1 MLPISDFEE
10 KDSQLHY
17 SINIAREKEKKL
29 KKFSKTLTEQR
40 KAVLKKIAEY
50 IRSKD
55 FKDAPTYM
63 QIANLIS
70 SSYVETESETNKRK
84 FEARARANVHKMRQ
98 SGLVEIINKKHGNKV
113 VIPVA
118 YKFSNENNNDE
129 SFSLKDYVHENEG
142 GISKISSCMKA
153 HALPIKVLKY
163 KDEKKKST
171 KELSLV
177 KDVKKSPFATPYK
190 DEYGGT
196 YRGFIKEWKAQHNM
210 LRLKL
215 RNALNSLRDSGESA
229 KLNKTAD
236 ELEYLK
242 SCKKSLVDVE
252 NEVNIELKLID
263 IFIDVMDQDDIDWLK
278 EVADNL
284 TKLADEYEGDYHN
297 LLEYESKSYYCLY
310 HTAKVDERSSF
321 EELMSNI
328 KIAEEYA
335 EEVSKNHP
343 IAEDRLFSTDYLN
356 YLKSLQYYHKGQNI
370 PHDIEND
377 WNNAKSLFEESL
389 HYIKE
394 LLNSK
399 NADLKKYAGVTNII
413 IQSIILNNDAIF
425 SEIDSAVELRE
436 QAHKLLIDGVDRFGE
451 RNDFKS
457 YYYPIS
463 AYYYEDRSEIVDI
476 EIQKLQEKD
485 PEMDCDF
492 LLVEKISLLKRAIE
506 YYENGMEL
514 YEDNTQKN
522 YFNIR
527 MLLSKFNV
535 FSTKAKTV
543 VDYNE
548 KAELHNIAHGY
559 IKEAIEVVRTND
571 FEEEWSIELMEIDA
585 LLECIEYY
593 QSLAKA
599 NVGNRLKIAEYYDKV
614 SEIYKQLAE
623 LIPENNKRAILKNSL
638 CRKAHAL
645 LNKGLEYK
653 DIKIIREAEDIIK
666 KMRKECYF
674 EDCEECFTGIQT
686 FFDES
691 TKLKKIE
698 QLEPT
703 EIKCS
708 VILPFNFVKDD

>member
-10 KDSQLHY
+10 IDSQLHS
-17 SINIAREKEKKL
+17 SIYTARTKEKEL
-29 KKFSKTLTEQR
+29 RKFSKTLTKQR
-40 KAVLKKIAEY
+40 KTVLKKIAEY

-63 QIANLIS
+63 QIAILIS
-70 SSYVETESETNKRK
+70 SSDAETESETNKRK
-84 FEARARANVHKMRQ
+84 FEARARANIHKMRQ
-98 SGLVEIINKKHGNKV
+98 SELVEIINKKHGNKV

-118 YKFSNENNNDE
+118 YKFSNKNKDNEF
-129 SFSLKDYVHENEG
+129 FSLEDYTPVDKKPDNKDNICKFE
-142 GISKISSCMKA
+142 
-153 HALPIKVLKY
+153 KY
-163 KDEKKKST
+163 KII
-171 KELSLV
+171 KEPSHA
-177 KDVKKSPFATPYK
+177 KAAKKSPFPIPNKEESGGSYK
-190 DEYGGT
+190 
-196 YRGFIKEWKAQHNM
+196 GFVKEWKKQHNIVK
-210 LRLKL
+210 LKL
-215 RNALNSLRDSGESA
+215 RNALDFLKDSGEYA
-229 KLNKTAD
+229 ELNKTAD

-242 SCKKSLVDVE
+242 SCKKSLEYVK

-263 IFIDVMDQDDIDWLK
+263 VFINAVHLDDINRLRD
-278 EVADNL
+278 VADNL
-284 TKLADEYEGDYHN
+284 IKLSDEYEGDFHN
-297 LLEYESKSYYCLY
+297 LLEYEGKSYYIFY
-310 HTAKVDERSSF
+310 HAAKVDECSSF

-335 EEVSKNHP
+335 EEVRKNHP
-343 IAEDRLFSTDYLN
+343 ILEDRLFSADYFN
-356 YLKSLQYYHKGQNI
+356 YLKSLQYYHEGFNI
-370 PHDIEND
+370 PPDTERE
-377 WNNAKSLFEESL
+377 WNNAKSLFNKSL

-399 NADLKKYAGVTNII
+399 NNDLKKYAGVTNII
-413 IQSIILNNDAIF
+413 IQSIILNNDAMF
-425 SEIDSAVELRE
+425 NEIDSAVKLRE
-436 QAHKLLIDGVDRFGE
+436 QAHKLLIDGIDRFGE

-463 AYYYEDRSEIVDI
+463 AYYYEDRSDI
-476 EIQKLQEKD
+476 IDMQIQELQEID
-485 PEMDCDF
+485 PEMDCNF
-492 LLVEKISLLKRAIE
+492 KLEENISLLKMAIE
-506 YYENGMEL
+506 YYDKATEL
-514 YEDNTQKN
+514 FDDNAQKN
-522 YFNIR
+522 YYNMK
-527 MLLSKFNV
+527 MLL
-535 FSTKAKTV
+535 AKSNLCSANAKRV
-543 VDYNE
+543 ADHEE
-548 KAELHNIAHGY
+548 KAEFHKISHGY
-559 IKEAIEVVRTND
+559 IKEAIEVVHTND
-571 FEEEWSIELMEIDA
+571 FEEDWSIKSMEIDA
-585 LLECIEYY
+585 LVECIEYY

-599 NVGNRLKIAEYYDKV
+599 NLGDRLKIAEYYDKV

-623 LIPENNKRAILKNSL
+623 LIPENNKRAILKNSF

-708 VILPFNFVKDD
+708 VVLPFNFVKDD

>member
-10 KDSQLHY
+10 IDSQLH
-17 SINIAREKEKKL
+17 SNIYTARTKKKEL
-29 KKFSKTLTEQR
+29 RKFTKTLTKQR
-40 KAVLKKIAEY
+40 KTVLKKIAEY

-63 QIANLIS
+63 QIAILIS
-70 SSYVETESETNKRK
+70 SSDAETESETNKRK

-113 VIPVA
+113 VIPAA
-118 YKFSNENNNDE
+118 YKFSNENKDNE
-129 SFSLKDYVHENEG
+129 FFSLKDYLSVDKK
-142 GISKISSCMKA
+142 SDTK
-153 HALPIKVLKY
+153 
-163 KDEKKKST
+163 EKNCKSVEYKST
-171 KELSLV
+171 KEPLLI
-177 KDVKKSPFATPYK
+177 KSTKISHIATPYK
-190 DEYGGT
+190 DEYGGA
-196 YRGFIKEWKAQHNM
+196 YRGFIKEWKAQHNV

-215 RNALNSLRDSGESA
+215 RNALNSLKDSGEYA
-229 KLNKTAD
+229 DLNKTAD

-252 NEVNIELKLID
+252 KEVNIELKLID
-263 IFIDVMDQDDIDWLK
+263 IFIDVMDRDDIDRLK

-284 TKLADEYEGDYHN
+284 TKLAIEYEGDYHN

-310 HTAKVDERSSF
+310 HTAKVDERSTF
-321 EELMSNI
+321 DDLMSNI

-356 YLKSLQYYHKGQNI
+356 YLKSLRYYHEGQNI
-370 PHDIEND
+370 QPDTEND
-377 WNNAKSLFEESL
+377 WNNAKLLFEKSL

-399 NADLKKYAGVTNII
+399 NDDLKKYAGVTNII

-425 SEIDSAVELRE
+425 NEIDSAVELRE
-436 QAHKLLIDGVDRFGE
+436 QAYKLLIDGIDRFGE

-506 YYENGMEL
+506 YYEKAMEL

-543 VDYNE
+543 MDYNE
-548 KAELHNIAHGY
+548 KADLHNIAHGY
-559 IKEAIEVVRTND
+559 IKEAIDVVHTND
-571 FEEEWSIELMEIDA
+571 FEEDWSIKSMEIDA
-585 LLECIEYY
+585 LIESIEYY

-599 NVGNRLKIAEYYDKV
+599 NVGDRLKIAEYYDKV

-623 LIPENNKRAILKNSL
+623 LIPENKLAILKNSL

-645 LNKGLEYK
+645 LNKGLEHK
-653 DIKIIREAEDIIK
+653 DIKLFQEAEDTIK
-666 KMRKECYF
+666 KMRKEYYF
-674 EDCEECFTGIQT
+674 EDCEECLKGIQKL
-686 FFDES
+686 FDES

-698 QLEPT
+698 QSEPT

-708 VILPFNFVKDD
+708 VVLPFHFVEDNW

>member
-1 MLPISDFEE
+1 MLPPSDFEE
-10 KDSQLHY
+10 IDSQIHSCIY
-17 SINIAREKEKKL
+17 TAGKKEKKL

-40 KAVLKKIAEY
+40 RTILMKIAEY

-63 QIANLIS
+63 QIAKWTS
-70 SSYVETESETNKRK
+70 GSYSETESEANKRK

-113 VIPVA
+113 VIPAA
-118 YKFSNENNNDE
+118 YKFSNENKDNE
-129 SFSLKDYVHENEG
+129 FFSLEDY
-142 GISKISSCMKA
+142 
-153 HALPIKVLKY
+153 LPVDKKSDA
-163 KDEKKKST
+163 KEKNCKSVEYKST
-171 KELSLV
+171 KEPLRV
-177 KDVKKSPFATPYK
+177 KSAKISPIATPN
-190 DEYGGT
+190 DEEYGGS
-196 YRGFIKEWKAQHNM
+196 YRGFIKEWKTQHNIVK
-210 LRLKL
+210 LKL
-215 RNALNSLRDSGESA
+215 RDALDFLKRSGEYA
-229 KLNKTAD
+229 DLNKTAD

-252 NEVNIELKLID
+252 KEVNIELKLID
-263 IFIDVMDQDDIDWLK
+263 IFIDVMDRNDIDRLK

-284 TKLADEYEGDYHN
+284 TKLADEYEGNYHN

-310 HTAKVDERSSF
+310 HTAKVDEYSTF
-321 EELMSNI
+321 DELMNNI

-343 IAEDRLFSTDYLN
+343 IAEDRLFSTDYFN
-356 YLKSLQYYHKGQNI
+356 YLKSLQYYHEGNNI
-370 PHDIEND
+370 PPDTEND
-377 WNNAKSLFEESL
+377 WNNAKLLFEKSL

-399 NADLKKYAGVTNII
+399 NDDFKKYAGVTNII
-413 IQSIILNNDAIF
+413 IQSIVLNNDAIF
-425 SEIDSAVELRE
+425 NEIDSAVELRE
-436 QAHKLLIDGVDRFGE
+436 QAHKLLIDGIGRFGE
-451 RNDFKS
+451 RNDLKS

-463 AYYYEDRSEIVDI
+463 AYYYEDQSEIVDMQ
-476 EIQKLQEKD
+476 IQKLQEKD

-506 YYENGMEL
+506 YYEKAMEL

-535 FSTKAKTV
+535 FSTNAKTV

-548 KAELHNIAHGY
+548 KADLHNIAHGY

-571 FEEEWSIELMEIDA
+571 FEEEWSLESMEIDA

-614 SEIYKQLAE
+614 SEIYKQLEE

-708 VILPFNFVKDD
+708 VVLPFNFVKDD